1 MNRHSFNWESFGGE
15 YRKEETKSGPQ
26 LRVILVDFG
35 SLMGP
40 SPNFVLSILLITR
53 ATTKEG
59 CEFMLVTADCL

>member
-1 MNRHSFNWESFGGE
+1 MEGNIGK
-15 YRKEETKSGPQ
+15 RKQKVALS
-26 LRVILVDFG
+26 VILVDFG